1 MEMLCKWTVKDLRVT
16 TQFTEN
22 SELEASDDLIR
33 QPVSAPAAPLAAS
46 NHSGDSAPSQGPSP
60 PGSP

>member
-46 NHSGDSAPSQGPSP
+46 NHSGDSAPSQGTSP

>member
-1 MEMLCKWTVKDLRVT
+1 MEMLCKWTVKGLQVT

-33 QPVSAPAAPLAAS
+33 QPASAPAAPPAAF
-46 NHSGDSAPSQGPSP
+46 NHSGDSAGTSGTSP
-60 PGSP
+60 PGGP